1 MSLLNKLFRTIKDTT
16 GIDAGNLADTAQ
28 KNASYAMMSKK
39 AKGLALLNW
48 RWSEDA
54 NMSDYGTGKPL
65 RNWDRQTK
73 LDPRTD
79 DIYLSWQKQPVDFEE
94 YLIFIGWQG
103 WPYAIIERDHP
114 EQYFLPEYVE
124 ALAEDKFNS
133 VKHIVVK
140 ASDVLVNCVKFPASK
155 TDNEFYYVKLIGKTA
170 DEKYYDIKVMEKIL
184 LVNLFY
190 LLLIYKMDFSNLY
203 VYLFYLFL
211 ILNVYILK
219 YLNHLNV
226 MI

>member
-170 DEKYYDIKVMEKIL
+170 DEKYYDIKGCVLASIFQREKAKLDPVPDGEIPDVKVPNGGRERNAL
-184 LVNLFY
+184 ENELS
-190 LLLIYKMDFSNLY
+190 K
-203 VYLFYLFL
+203 
-211 ILNVYILK
+211 K
-219 YLNHLNV
+219 AKARR
-226 MI
+226 